1 MIGIMRKRIWHGI
14 TFKRNNSF
22 NSLPIFGFVQV
33 KTATSFSYCSNRQ
46 KNDFILCQITSK
58 NYGDLN
64 SFKLVEKDFEIG
76 SLQKTSFV
84 RYTKIFTANNT
95 IISSE
100 FGKLKVKKF
109 NEIIELLIKFLKD

>member
-1 MIGIMRKRIWHGI
+1 MG
-14 TFKRNNSF
+14 
-22 NSLPIFGFVQV
+22 LPSKGTIVLIRFPFSDLSKSKLRPALVIA
-33 KTATSFSYCSNRQ
+33 ATD

>member
-1 MIGIMRKRIWHGI
+1 MG
-14 TFKRNNSF
+14 
-22 NSLPIFGFVQV
+22 LPSKGTIVLIRFPFSDLSKSKLRPALVIA
-33 KTATSFSYCSNRQ
+33 ATD

-100 FGKLKVKKF
+100 FGKLKEKKI
-109 NEIIELLIKFLKD
+109 N